1 MESIFFL
8 FWGSLSVIVGVR
20 RLNGSYQD
28 GLNLPK
34 CLFRGEGWLYIYLY
48 KVILLLAPVLG
59 SGSICRQR
67 IDLKRGHTVT

>member
-34 CLFRGEGWLYIYLY
+34 CLFRGKVGYIYLY
-48 KVILLLAPVLG
+48 KVIVLLAPVLG